1 MDGALQTHIEAKVIE
16 NSNYLNSNISQGG
29 VNNHTLN
36 VPNGVSQV
44 KIMIYWHDKEGNSSA
59 STSLVND
66 LNFSIT
72 SPNGNNFLPYV
83 LNPTPSSS
91 VLNQN
96 ATNGVDNLNNMEQIV
111 IDNPIIGD
119 YDIQVNGWAVP
130 YGPQEYFICYEF
142 IDNNVEITHPIGG
155 ESMVPGEYAVI
166 RWDAIDNGQNFTVE
180 YSSNNGSSW
189 STLNNNISSD
199 LNHYVW
205 QVPNNINNQSKVRVS
220 RGSSS
225 SSSHETFTIID
236 VPSNLSV
243 YWPCPDSIYVSWNS
257 VSGAT
262 SYEISMLGQ
271 KYMDSIYTTNLT
283 STWLINPN
291 PSVTDSWFS
300 VKSILNGGKGRRA
313 SS

>member
-1 MDGALQTHIEAKVIE
+1 MTKRETHQ
-16 NSNYLNSNISQGG
+16 L
-29 VNNHTLN
+29 
-36 VPNGVSQV
+36 
-44 KIMIYWHDKEGNSSA
+44 

-155 ESMVPGEYAVI
+155 ESMVLESMLVI

-199 LNHYVW
+199 LNHYV
-205 QVPNNINNQSKVRVS
+205 
-220 RGSSS
+220 
-225 SSSHETFTIID
+225 
-236 VPSNLSV
+236 
-243 YWPCPDSIYVSWNS
+243 
-257 VSGAT
+257 
-262 SYEISMLGQ
+262 
-271 KYMDSIYTTNLT
+271 
-283 STWLINPN
+283 
-291 PSVTDSWFS
+291 
-300 VKSILNGGKGRRA
+300 
-313 SS
+313 